1 MLMFRSHLDIST
13 VFERVNP
20 FFSPFEG
27 ISFLCFHKTHFYF
40 SFSLT
45 PSQYLFMAPSPLP
58 EVKLGLPL
66 LSSYTAHMILTS
78 VWTLSIMYNLMHF
91 KIYLQPGVL
100 PWTPDFLVYDLS
112 YVFIWI
118 LNMHHKLNMFEQN
131 S

>member
-1 MLMFRSHLDIST
+1 
-13 VFERVNP
+13 
-20 FFSPFEG
+20 
-27 ISFLCFHKTHFYF
+27 
-40 SFSLT
+40 
-45 PSQYLFMAPSPLP
+45 MAPSPLP